1 MGLGIIIDPISV
13 GPGITIKSRYQ
24 EKTIDPDPGR
34 SRDN

>member
-13 GPGITIKSRYQ
+13 GPGITIKSRSQ
-24 EKTIDPDPGR
+24 DKTIDPGR

>member
-13 GPGITIKSRYQ
+13 GPGITIKSRSRD
-24 EKTIDPDPGR
+24 KTIDPGR